1 MPDGVLD
8 TQENDDKIGI
18 EQRPMS
24 GAVIS
29 EPEMMEDADTYVR
42 RMMKSRGIEMP
53 DMPNNDAHGSSTG
66 DNFDKSV
73 KLA

>member
-1 MPDGVLD
+1 MVASTVATGDEREPQMPNGVLD
-8 TQENDDKIGI
+8 TQECDDKIGI

-24 GAVIS
+24 GAVNS

-53 DMPNNDAHGSSTG
+53 DMPNNDA
-66 DNFDKSV
+66 
-73 KLA
+73 

>member
-1 MPDGVLD
+1 
-8 TQENDDKIGI
+8 
-18 EQRPMS
+18 MS

-29 EPEMMEDADTYVR
+29 EPEMMEDADAYVR

-53 DMPNNDAHGSSTG
+53 DMPTNDAHGSSTG
-66 DNFDKSV
+66 DNFDKSI